1 MLWSTSRHNISIFS
15 VLPLIVVIS
24 KFPRQIREKRNW
36 RLNYLHQCWHSE
48 GWVWLV
54 LCLWHRRHPSWVQVQ
69 VPGTWWV
76 VFLNVMNPCVIVSLV
91 SELPNLSC
99 GENIYC
105 GFDSFVNITRVN
117 TGGSITNMMHVF
129 RSYSAACRIPTFLGQ
144 SQKVG
149 LLKSSRLPVRCANW
163 ECCK

>member
-1 MLWSTSRHNISIFS
+1 MDFCEFFIFYWVNPEENMLWSTSRHNISIFS

-54 LCLWHRRHPSWVQVQ
+54 LCLWHRRHSSWVQVQ

-99 GENIYC
+99 GENIYLSSKHDVPTVKI
-105 GFDSFVNITRVN
+105 GVRGWVLPDWKNFSWVNSEL
-117 TGGSITNMMHVF
+117 GGV
-129 RSYSAACRIPTFLGQ
+129 YSHA
-144 SQKVG
+144 
-149 LLKSSRLPVRCANW
+149 
-163 ECCK
+163 